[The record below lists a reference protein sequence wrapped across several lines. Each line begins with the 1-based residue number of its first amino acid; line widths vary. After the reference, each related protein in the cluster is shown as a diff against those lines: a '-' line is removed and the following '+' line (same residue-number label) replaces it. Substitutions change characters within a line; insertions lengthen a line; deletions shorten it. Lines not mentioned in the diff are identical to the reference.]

1 MLKWEQQNHDDDD
14 AQPKHD
20 TTARCG
26 PQLALLV
33 YNISGPLKQTQS
45 SIAETHNVTATKGP
59 VTLIMLWFMLLPV
72 YFKIDAA
79 ANSVTHDLTHWLSVV
94 AD

>member
-1 MLKWEQQNHDDDD
+1 MLKCEQQNHDDDDD

-33 YNISGPLKQTQS
+33 YNISGPLKRTQS
-45 SIAETHNVTATKGP
+45 RIAETHNVQQTMTATRGP
-59 VTLIMLWFMLLPV
+59 VTFIM
-72 YFKIDAA
+72 I
-79 ANSVTHDLTHWLSVV
+79 
-94 AD
+94 

>member
-1 MLKWEQQNHDDDD
+1 MLKCEQQNHDDDD

-33 YNISGPLKQTQS
+33 YNISGPLKRTQS
-45 SIAETHNVTATKGP
+45 RIAETHNVQQTMTATKGA
-59 VTLIMLWFMLLPV
+59 VTFIM
-72 YFKIDAA
+72 I
-79 ANSVTHDLTHWLSVV
+79 
-94 AD
+94 